1 MNPLDWVMPPWVRIA
16 LKLAPYIVIA
26 LLAAALFVTRGTLH
40 NARQD
45 AKLLA
50 SQSATA
56 LAQAQAEW
64 ASDGKTAAE
73 TYATALATRQPI
85 IVRSTDEVTHYAQTP
100 AGAAHCADAG
110 RVSST
115 DLLDR
120 QLWPAQPPKGGA
132 GTMPANAAKPTG

>member
-1 MNPLDWVMPPWVRIA
+1 MNPLDWVMPPWLRIA
-16 LKLAPYIVIA
+16 LKVAPFVVIA
-26 LLAAALFVTRGTLH
+26 LLLVALQITRGTLH
-40 NARQD
+40 GARQD

-50 SQSATA
+50 AQSAAA
-56 LAQAQAEW
+56 LAHAQAKW

-73 TYATALATRQPI
+73 TYATALAIREPI
-85 IVRSTDEVTHYAQTP
+85 IVHATDTVRDYAKTP
-100 AGAAHCADAG
+100 AGAAVCAPAD

-132 GTMPANAAKPTG
+132 GTMSAHAPQ